1 MQTFRLTVDRIP
13 RVQDLIEAVEDC
25 GFEAEEAKAA
35 SADES
40 EVTFS
45 IPTLRNRQDAELIQ
59 AKLLKLC
66 VATHLITSGP
76 SSVVLP
82 LSSTLQTRTVCCCVD
97 VL

>member
-1 MQTFRLTVDRIP
+1 M
-13 RVQDLIEAVEDC
+13 QDLIEAVEDC

-66 VATHLITSGP
+66 VATHLTPSDGPAVCRLHLSGA
-76 SSVVLP
+76 
-82 LSSTLQTRTVCCCVD
+82 LQTRKVCCCVD